1 MFILKIIMKFFKV
14 LGSETA
20 PAALAAAVTLGMLL
34 GFNPLLS
41 IQGLLIITILVFFR
55 VNIATFLFAWGMSTV
70 IYILCYTP
78 IEALGASVLESEG
91 LRGTLTGLYHSV
103 FYYTGFSNSLHMGG
117 IIISSILCIPVFIG
131 ALVFVRWYRGSLEPK
146 VLNSKAYKALRASKL
161 YSMYCALTS
170 PLGGGDA

>member
-20 PAALAAAVTLGMLL
+20 PAALAAAVTLGLLL

-41 IQGLLIITILVFFR
+41 IQGFLIITILVFFR
-55 VNIATFLFAWGMSTV
+55 VNLAAFLFSWALFKV
-70 IYILCYTP
+70 LFILCYTP
-78 IEALGASVLESEG
+78 IEAMGAGVLESEG
-91 LRGTLTGLYHSV
+91 LRSILTGLYHSV

-117 IIISSILCIPVFIG
+117 ILLSSILCVPTFLA
-131 ALVFVRWYRGSLEPK
+131 ALVFVRWYRGKLEPK
-146 VLNSKAYKALRASKL
+146 VLNSKAYKALKASKL
-161 YSMYCALTS
+161 YAVYTTLTS